1 MKWAAETQNS
11 RNAAAQRA
19 AVYAVQE
26 FWQRAGSPPECATT
40 SVSNYTK
47 SERGVFDVICCSSS
61 GLANFHDTI
70 LS

>member
-40 SVSNYTK
+40 P
-47 SERGVFDVICCSSS
+47 VFKVHHKRRECLMLDMVLFC
-61 GLANFHDTI
+61 GFVD
-70 LS
+70 